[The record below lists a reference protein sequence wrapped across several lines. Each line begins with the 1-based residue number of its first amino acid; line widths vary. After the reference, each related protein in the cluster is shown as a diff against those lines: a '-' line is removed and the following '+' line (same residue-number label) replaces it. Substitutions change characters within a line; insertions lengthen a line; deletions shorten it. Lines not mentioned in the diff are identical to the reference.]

1 MTMKNDAKFEKES
14 TCWNLTNFDLS
25 TENSE
30 KCALYL
36 APFEVS
42 IQCLSQKSTEELC
55 FVTLKNDAK
64 FEEELTYRFKI
75 NMRCLMNFWAL
86 ESLKNLHFNGLFLN
100 KCTMYIMSWFMI
112 NDLILNFHDWILCYH
127 EPFHDKIKRWKSL
140 ELPMDLWNL
149 KVILTL
155 WTLNYVFSFLVLI
168 LFILLTIESTNFKK
182 S

>member
-25 TENSE
+25 TGNSE
-30 KCALYL
+30 KCALHW

-75 NMRCLMNFWAL
+75 SMRCLMNSRAL

-112 NDLILNFHDWILCYH
+112 NDLVLNFHDWILCYH

>member
-1 MTMKNDAKFEKES
+1 MTMKNDAKFEKQS

-75 NMRCLMNFWAL
+75 SMWCLMNFRAL
-86 ESLKNLHFNGLFLN
+86 ESLKNLHLNGLFLN
-100 KCTMYIMSWFMI
+100 KCTMYIMYIMSWFMI
-112 NDLILNFHDWILCYH
+112 NDLVLNFHK
-127 EPFHDKIKRWKSL
+127 PFHDKIKRWKSL

-155 WTLNYVFSFLVLI
+155 WTLNYVFFFLVLI